1 MFKKNRKV
9 LVCAYSC
16 EPGFSS
22 EQEIGWKWSN
32 LLSEFNDVY
41 VLTRLSNKKTIED
54 YIQNNNIR
62 SELKFIY
69 YDLPHWAKKWKKKE
83 RGLYLYYTLWQWG
96 AYLKARTIHE
106 NEKFDIVHYLTFGSL
121 LLPNFMSFMPT
132 KFILG
137 PVGGGEN
144 TPLRFIG
151 EFSTK
156 GKITEIIRHI
166 IQSLQIINPL
176 FLIQCY
182 RADKILART
191 KETYK
196 MIPSIFRNK
205 TELMLETGVPE
216 ELLEYKTKESEET
229 KKEIHIITIGRFIH
243 SKINIM
249 TLKVI
254 LEFKNRYKIPFKFY
268 IVGDGDERKS
278 LEIFCQKNAL
288 EDDVIFTGWVSREKV
303 FTYLSQSDIYYS
315 TTFKEGGS
323 WAFFEAVAMGLPVA
337 CLKISGP
344 DMIVSDKG
352 GIKVEPTNPRDV
364 IDKLAYGLYQLSTN
378 NQLRQELSTNAKN
391 TLLENLTWEKM
402 MRRIETTYNEVLNS
416 RRRNDYE

>member
-1 MFKKNRKV
+1 MKNRKV

-32 LLSEFNDVY
+32 LLSEFNNVY
-41 VLTRLSNKKTIED
+41 VLTRLSNKETIEE
-54 YIQNNNIR
+54 YIKKNNIE
-62 SELKFIY
+62 SKLNFIY
-69 YDLPHWAKKWKKKE
+69 YDLPSWAKKWKKKE

-96 AYLKARTIHE
+96 AYLKAKAIHKKE
-106 NEKFDIVHYLTFGSL
+106 NFDIVHYITFGSL
-121 LLPNFMSFMPT
+121 LLPNFMSLIPT
-132 KFILG
+132 KFVLG

-144 TPLRFIG
+144 TPLKFIG

-156 GKITEIIRHI
+156 GKVAEIIRHI

-182 RADKILART
+182 RSDKILART
-191 KETYK
+191 KETYE
-196 MIPSIFRNK
+196 MIPSIFKDK

-216 ELLEYKTKESEET
+216 ELLNYKMKECKER
-229 KKEIHIITIGRFIH
+229 KEIRFITIGRFIH
-243 SKINIM
+243 SKINLL

-254 LEFKNRYKIPFKFY
+254 LEFKHKYQIPFKFY
-268 IVGDGDERKS
+268 IVGDGYERKN
-278 LEIFCQKNAL
+278 LEAFCKKNGL
-288 EDDVIFTGWVSREKV
+288 ENDVVFTGWVSREEV
-303 FTYLSQSDIYYS
+303 FKYLSQSDIYYS

-323 WAFFEAVAMGLPVA
+323 WAFFEAVAMGLPVV

-344 DMIVSDKG
+344 DMIVSDEG
-352 GIKVEPTNPRDV
+352 GIKIEPTNPKNV
-364 IDKLAYGLYQLSTN
+364 IDKLSHGLYQLSIN
-378 NQLRQELSTNAKN
+378 SQLRQKLSANAKD

-402 MRRIETTYNEVLNS
+402 MERIESIYDEILEP
-416 RRRNDYE
+416 RRKNND